1 MKPIAFSRRI
11 LLAAVLA
18 TVAAGCIAQIV
29 TSARA
34 AGSASAAEYQYG
46 TPAPTKAPAL
56 SGSAVVGQKLTT
68 TNGSW
73 SSPTPISAW
82 AYRWARCDAKGAN
95 CLAIVSAT
103 SSTYTVTATDVG
115 YTLRAYVW
123 ATNAVGTT
131 AQFSAPSAVVASSAS
146 SGSSKVRLAA
156 SVVLPNRLVINAVS
170 YSQNP
175 IRSRLAPTRMRIHV
189 NDGNGKS
196 VQGALVY
203 AIGVPYNRIANA
215 PEVPTDSTGWATVS
229 LSPLKSFPRTGYL
242 VLFLRA
248 RVQGQDLLG
257 GTSTRRL
264 VQVSIGVPNG
274 S

>member
-11 LLAAVLA
+11 LLAAALA
-18 TVAAGCIAQIV
+18 TVAAGCVAQIV

-34 AGSASAAEYQYG
+34 AGAASAAEYQYG

-73 SSPTPISAW
+73 SSPTTISAW

-103 SSTYTVTATDVG
+103 SNTYTVTDADVG
-115 YTLRAYVW
+115 HTLRAYVW

-131 AQFSAPSAVVASSAS
+131 AQFSAQSAVVT

-242 VLFLRA
+242 VLFVRA